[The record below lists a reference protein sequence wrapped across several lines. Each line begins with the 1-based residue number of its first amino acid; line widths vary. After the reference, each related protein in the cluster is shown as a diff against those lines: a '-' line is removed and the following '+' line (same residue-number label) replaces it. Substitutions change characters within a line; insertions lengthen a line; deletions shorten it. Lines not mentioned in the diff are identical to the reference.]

1 MKKII
6 ENIRKDKVIHYIIII
21 AASLIA
27 AIPLIN
33 LRIYGTDD
41 GYVHML
47 RIFGMEQILKE
58 QNFPPFIYSKFANGF
73 GYAINLFYSPIVTY
87 GPLFFRIFGLH
98 YYTCLKLFAYSTILI
113 SCFTMYNFLYEVS
126 KKREI
131 AILGAVIYAFIPYR
145 LETIF
150 NRFAIGE
157 FTAYIFF
164 PMLFHGLFNLLKG
177 DGKKHYYIA
186 IAAIGLILT
195 HTISTEYSAI
205 FALLYIIFNFKQLKN
220 KGVIRKIVINVIF
233 ILAITT
239 FFTVPLMEHKILG
252 NYVIFNST
260 SMKSLP
266 SDVQNSTIKISQLFK
281 DIGEVN
287 GVSFKIGIPLIIL
300 TLLGIVSYKK
310 VDKNIRSEYI
320 TFAVIAMIS
329 LAMVTKLF
337 PWIIMPKTLTTLQFA
352 WRMLAFFEFALSII
366 CAINLYYFIDI
377 ICKKS
382 NKNSKNTKVHTKTE
396 NLYNMLLL
404 FAIIVIIISM
414 MKIDYN
420 YSYEKEKFLT
430 DEEYETKINEKNSI
444 WSINR
449 EYLPEKV
456 DVKELG
462 KSYLDYREDKVYVLE
477 GNATIIN
484 EKKKDLQLEFDIEN
498 YKANTILELPY
509 VYYLGYK
516 VTIEQKDNEIKT
528 KMTNTYNETRIVKID
543 KKSTENIRTLES
555 NNGMLAIKLDENIES
570 AHITVKYTGTTIEKV
585 AYVISAISIIT
596 FIGYVIYSKKQDI

>member
-1 MKKII
+1 MKKFL
-6 ENIRKDKVIHYIIII
+6 EDIRKDKVIHYIIII
-21 AASLIA
+21 ASSFIAS
-27 AIPLIN
+27 IPLIN

-41 GYVHML
+41 GFVHML
-47 RIFGMEQILKE
+47 RIFGTEQILKTGI
-58 QNFPPFIYSKFANGF
+58 FPPFIYSKFANGF
-73 GYAINLFYSPIVTY
+73 GYAINLFYSPFVTY

-186 IAAIGLILT
+186 ISAIGLILT

-205 FALLYIIFNFKQLKN
+205 FALLYIVFNFKQLKN
-220 KGVIRKIVINVIF
+220 KGVIRKIAINVIF
-233 ILAITT
+233 ILAITA

-260 SMKSLP
+260 SMRSLP

-281 DIGEVN
+281 DSGEVN
-287 GVSFKIGIPLIIL
+287 GVSFKIGITLIVL
-300 TLLGIVSYKK
+300 TLLGILSYKEM
-310 VDKNIRSEYI
+310 DKAIKNEYI
-320 TFAVIAMIS
+320 TFVIIAVIS
-329 LAMVTKLF
+329 LTMVTKLF
-337 PWIIMPKTLTTLQFA
+337 PWIIMPKILTTLQFA
-352 WRMLAFFEFALSII
+352 WRMLAYSEFVLSII
-366 CAINLYYFIDI
+366 CAVNLYYFIEMIAKDKEKI
-377 ICKKS
+377 
-382 NKNSKNTKVHTKTE
+382 
-396 NLYNMLLL
+396 YNAL
-404 FAIIVIIISM
+404 FAISIVVIIASM
-414 MKIDYN
+414 AKIDYN
-420 YSYEKEKFLT
+420 YSYEAEKTLT
-430 DEEYETKINEKNSI
+430 DEEYEANLSNKTSI

-456 DVKELG
+456 DTKALG
-462 KSYLDYREDKVYVLE
+462 NSYLDHRENRVYVLN

-484 EKKKDLQLEFDIEN
+484 EKKEDLLLEFDIED

-509 VYYLGYK
+509 IYYLGYT
-516 VTIEQKDNEIKT
+516 VTTEQNE
-528 KMTNTYNETRIVKID
+528 KIQ
-543 KKSTENIRTLES
+543 TFES
-555 NNGMLAIKLDENIES
+555 DNGMLAIKLDENIEN
-570 AHITVKYTGTTIEKV
+570 AHITVKYKGTIIEKV
-585 AYVISAISIIT
+585 SYVISIISIIT
-596 FIGYVIYSKKQDI
+596 FIGYWVYYKRMSKQENIK

>member
-1 MKKII
+1 MKKIL
-6 ENIRKDKVIHYIIII
+6 EDIRKDKIIHYIIII

-47 RIFGMEQILKE
+47 RIFGTEQILKAGI
-58 QNFPPFIYSKFANGF
+58 FPPFIYSKFANGF
-73 GYAINLFYSPIVTY
+73 GYAINLFYSPFVTY

-177 DGKKHYYIA
+177 DRKKHYYIA
-186 IAAIGLILT
+186 ISAIGLILT

-205 FALLYIIFNFKQLKN
+205 FALLYIVFNFRQLKN
-220 KGVIRKIVINVIF
+220 KEVIKKIAINVIF
-233 ILAITT
+233 ILAITA

-260 SMKSLP
+260 SMRSLP
-266 SDVQNSTIKISQLFK
+266 SDVQNSTIKISQLVK

-320 TFAVIAMIS
+320 IFAVIAMLS

-337 PWIIMPKTLTTLQFA
+337 PWTIMPKILTTLQFA
-352 WRMLAFFEFALSII
+352 WRMLAFFEFALSIM
-366 CAINLYYFIDI
+366 CAINLYYFVEMIAKD
-377 ICKKS
+377 K
-382 NKNSKNTKVHTKTE
+382 E
-396 NLYNMLLL
+396 NLYNVL
-404 FAIIVIIISM
+404 FAISIVLIIVSM
-414 MKIDYN
+414 VKIDYN
-420 YSYEKEKFLT
+420 YSYEDEKKLS
-430 DEEYETKINEKNSI
+430 DEEYEAQIAEKTSI

-449 EYLPEKV
+449 DYLPQKV
-456 DVKELG
+456 DTKALG
-462 KSYLDYREDKVYVLE
+462 KSYLDYRENKVYVLD

-516 VTIEQKDNEIKT
+516 VTIEQKDNEMET
-528 KMTNTYNETRIVKID
+528 KMTNTYNETRIIKID
-543 KKSTENIRTLES
+543 KKSTENIQTFEFD
-555 NNGMLAIKLDENIES
+555 NGMLAIRLNENIES
-570 AHITVKYTGTTIEKV
+570 AHITVKYTGTTVEKV
-585 AYVISAISIIT
+585 SYLISAISIIT
-596 FIGYVIYSKKQDI
+596 FIGYVIYSKKQDM

>member
-113 SCFTMYNFLYEVS
+113 SCFTMYNFLYDVS

-287 GVSFKIGIPLIIL
+287 GVSFKVGIPLIIL

-310 VDKNIRSEYI
+310 MDKNIKSEYI

-329 LAMVTKLF
+329 LAMATKLF
-337 PWIIMPKTLTTLQFA
+337 PWIIMPKILTTLQFA

-382 NKNSKNTKVHTKTE
+382 SKNSKDTKVHTKTE

-404 FAIIVIIISM
+404 FAIIVIITSM

-456 DVKELG
+456 DVKKLG
-462 KSYLDYREDKVYVLE
+462 TSYLDYRENRVYVLD
-477 GNATIIN
+477 GNSTITN
-484 EKKKDLQLEFDIEN
+484 EKKKGLQLEFDIEN

-509 VYYLGYK
+509 IYYLGYT
-516 VTIEQKDNEIKT
+516 VTTEQNE
-528 KMTNTYNETRIVKID
+528 KIQ
-543 KKSTENIRTLES
+543 TFES
-555 NNGMLAIKLDENIES
+555 DNGMLAVKTYKDIEDVHVS
-570 AHITVKYTGTTIEKV
+570 VKYTGTVIEK
-585 AYVISAISIIT
+585 ASYVISVFGILT
-596 FIGYVIYSKKQDI
+596 FIGYVVYFKKKV

>member
-47 RIFGMEQILKE
+47 RIFGMGQILKE

-73 GYAINLFYSPIVTY
+73 GYAINLFYGPIVTY

-337 PWIIMPKTLTTLQFA
+337 PWIIMPNILTTLQFA

-366 CAINLYYFIDI
+366 CAINLYYFVDI

-596 FIGYVIYSKKQDI
+596 FIGYVIYIKKQDI

>member
-337 PWIIMPKTLTTLQFA
+337 PWIIMPNILTTLQFA

-366 CAINLYYFIDI
+366 CAINLYYFVDI

-414 MKIDYN
+414 MKIHYN

-596 FIGYVIYSKKQDI
+596 FIGYVIYIKKQDI

>member
-1 MKKII
+1 MKKIL
-6 ENIRKDKVIHYIIII
+6 EDIRKDKIIHYIIII
-21 AASLIA
+21 TVSLIA
-27 AIPLIN
+27 SIPLIN

-47 RIFGMEQILKE
+47 RIFGTEQILKAGI
-58 QNFPPFIYSKFANGF
+58 FPPFIYSKFANGF
-73 GYAINLFYSPIVTY
+73 GYAINLFYSPFVTY

-186 IAAIGLILT
+186 ISAIGLILT

-205 FALLYIIFNFKQLKN
+205 FALLYIVFNFRQLKN
-220 KGVIRKIVINVIF
+220 KEVIRKVAINVIF
-233 ILAITT
+233 ILAITA

-260 SMKSLP
+260 SMRSLP

-287 GVSFKIGIPLIIL
+287 GVSFKVGIPLIVL

-310 VDKNIRSEYI
+310 IDKNIKSEYI

-337 PWIIMPKTLTTLQFA
+337 PWTIMPKILTTLQFA
-352 WRMLAFFEFALSII
+352 WRILAFFEFALSII
-366 CAINLYYFIDI
+366 CAINLYYFVEMIAKD
-377 ICKKS
+377 K
-382 NKNSKNTKVHTKTE
+382 E
-396 NLYNMLLL
+396 NQYNVL
-404 FAIIVIIISM
+404 FAISIVLIIVSM
-414 MKIDYN
+414 VKIDYN
-420 YSYEKEKFLT
+420 YSYEDEKKLS
-430 DEEYETKINEKNSI
+430 DEEYEAQIAEKTSI
-444 WSINR
+444 WLINR
-449 EYLPEKV
+449 DYLPQKV
-456 DVKELG
+456 DTKALG
-462 KSYLDYREDKVYVLE
+462 KSYLDYRENKVYVLDE
-477 GNATIIN
+477 NATIIN

-516 VTIEQKDNEIKT
+516 VTIEQKDNEMET
-528 KMTNTYNETRIVKID
+528 KMTNTYNETRIIKID
-543 KKSTENIRTLES
+543 KKSTENIQTLES
-555 NNGMLAIKLDENIES
+555 DNGMLAIKLDKNIES

-585 AYVISAISIIT
+585 SYLISAISIIT
-596 FIGYVIYSKKQDI
+596 FIGYVIYSKKQDM

>member
-113 SCFTMYNFLYEVS
+113 SCFTMYNFLYDVS

-205 FALLYIIFNFKQLKN
+205 FALLYIVFNFKQLKN
-220 KGVIRKIVINVIF
+220 KGVIRKIAINVIF
-233 ILAITT
+233 ILAITA

-252 NYVIFNST
+252 NYVIFNSK
-260 SMKSLP
+260 SMRSLP

-337 PWIIMPKTLTTLQFA
+337 PWIIMPNILTTLQFA

-366 CAINLYYFIDI
+366 CAINLYYFVDI

-404 FAIIVIIISM
+404 FAIIVIITSM

-596 FIGYVIYSKKQDI
+596 FIGYVIYIKKQDI

>member
-113 SCFTMYNFLYEVS
+113 SCFTMYNFLYDVS

-205 FALLYIIFNFKQLKN
+205 FALLYIVFNFKQLKN
-220 KGVIRKIVINVIF
+220 KGVIRKIAINVIF

-337 PWIIMPKTLTTLQFA
+337 PWIIMPNILTTLQFA

-366 CAINLYYFIDI
+366 CAINLYYFIDT

-382 NKNSKNTKVHTKTE
+382 SKNSKDTKVHTKTE

-404 FAIIVIIISM
+404 FAIIVIITSM

-456 DVKELG
+456 DVKKLG
-462 KSYLDYREDKVYVLE
+462 KSYLDYRENRVYVLD
-477 GNATIIN
+477 GNSTITN
-484 EKKKDLQLEFDIEN
+484 EKKKGLQLEFDIEN

-509 VYYLGYK
+509 IYYLGYT
-516 VTIEQKDNEIKT
+516 VTTEQNE
-528 KMTNTYNETRIVKID
+528 KIQMF
-543 KKSTENIRTLES
+543 ES

-585 AYVISAISIIT
+585 SYLISAISIIT

>member
-1 MKKII
+1 MKKIL
-6 ENIRKDKVIHYIIII
+6 EDIRKDKIIHYIIII

-73 GYAINLFYSPIVTY
+73 GYAINLFYSPFVTY

-205 FALLYIIFNFKQLKN
+205 FALLYIVFNFRQLKN
-220 KGVIRKIVINVIF
+220 KEVIKKIAINVIF
-233 ILAITT
+233 ILAITA

-320 TFAVIAMIS
+320 TFVVIAMIS

-352 WRMLAFFEFALSII
+352 WRLLAFFEFALSII
-366 CAINLYYFIDI
+366 CAINLYYFVEMIAKD
-377 ICKKS
+377 K
-382 NKNSKNTKVHTKTE
+382 E
-396 NLYNMLLL
+396 NLYNVL
-404 FAIIVIIISM
+404 FAISIVLIIVSM
-414 MKIDYN
+414 VKIDYN
-420 YSYEKEKFLT
+420 YSYEDEKKLS
-430 DEEYETKINEKNSI
+430 DEEYEAQIAEKTSI

-449 EYLPEKV
+449 DYLPQKV
-456 DVKELG
+456 DTKALG
-462 KSYLDYREDKVYVLE
+462 KSYLDYRENKVYVLD

-516 VTIEQKDNEIKT
+516 VTIEQKDNEMET
-528 KMTNTYNETRIVKID
+528 KMTNTYNETRIIKID
-543 KKSTENIRTLES
+543 KKSTENIQTFEFD
-555 NNGMLAIKLDENIES
+555 NGMLAIRLNENIES
-570 AHITVKYTGTTIEKV
+570 AHITVKYTGTTVEKV
-585 AYVISAISIIT
+585 SYLISAISIIT
-596 FIGYVIYSKKQDI
+596 FIGYVIYSKKQDM

>member
-131 AILGAVIYAFIPYR
+131 ATLGAVIYAFIPYR

-220 KGVIRKIVINVIF
+220 KGVIRKIAINVIF

-252 NYVIFNST
+252 NYVIFNSK

-287 GVSFKIGIPLIIL
+287 GVSFKVGIPLIIL
-300 TLLGIVSYKK
+300 MLLGIVSYKK
-310 VDKNIRSEYI
+310 MDKNIKSEYI

-337 PWIIMPKTLTTLQFA
+337 PWIIMPKILTTLQFA

-382 NKNSKNTKVHTKTE
+382 SKNSKDTKVHTKTE

-404 FAIIVIIISM
+404 FAIIVIITSM

-456 DVKELG
+456 DVKKLG
-462 KSYLDYREDKVYVLE
+462 TSYLDYRENRVYVLD
-477 GNATIIN
+477 GNSTITN
-484 EKKKDLQLEFDIEN
+484 EKKKGLQLEFDIEN

-509 VYYLGYK
+509 IYYLGYT
-516 VTIEQKDNEIKT
+516 VTTEQNE
-528 KMTNTYNETRIVKID
+528 KIQMF
-543 KKSTENIRTLES
+543 ES
-555 NNGMLAIKLDENIES
+555 DNGMLAIKLDENIES

-585 AYVISAISIIT
+585 SYLISAISIIT

>member
-113 SCFTMYNFLYEVS
+113 SCFTMYNFLYDVS

-337 PWIIMPKTLTTLQFA
+337 PWIIMPNILTTLQFA

-366 CAINLYYFIDI
+366 CAINLYYFIDT

-382 NKNSKNTKVHTKTE
+382 SKNSKDTKVHTKTE

-404 FAIIVIIISM
+404 FAIIVIITSM

-456 DVKELG
+456 DVKKLG
-462 KSYLDYREDKVYVLE
+462 KSYLDYRENRVYVLD
-477 GNATIIN
+477 GNSTITN
-484 EKKKDLQLEFDIEN
+484 EKKKGLQLEFDIEN

-509 VYYLGYK
+509 IYYLGYT
-516 VTIEQKDNEIKT
+516 VTTEQNE
-528 KMTNTYNETRIVKID
+528 KIQMF
-543 KKSTENIRTLES
+543 ES

-585 AYVISAISIIT
+585 SYLISAISIIT

>member
-1 MKKII
+1 MKKFI
-6 ENIRKDKVIHYIIII
+6 ENIRKDKIIHYIIII
-21 AASLIA
+21 AVSLIA

-47 RIFGMEQILKE
+47 RIFGMGQILKE

-310 VDKNIRSEYI
+310 VEKNIRSEYI

-337 PWIIMPKTLTTLQFA
+337 PWIIMPNILTTLQFA

-366 CAINLYYFIDI
+366 CAINLYYFVDI

-596 FIGYVIYSKKQDI
+596 FIGYVIYIKKQDI

>member
-21 AASLIA
+21 VASLIA

-98 YYTCLKLFAYSTILI
+98 YYTW
-113 SCFTMYNFLYEVS
+113 YNFLYDVS

-220 KGVIRKIVINVIF
+220 KEVIKKIAINVIF
-233 ILAITT
+233 ILAITA
-239 FFTVPLMEHKILG
+239 FFTVPLIEHKILG

-329 LAMVTKLF
+329 LVMVTKLF

-366 CAINLYYFIDI
+366 CAINLYYFVEMIAKD
-377 ICKKS
+377 K
-382 NKNSKNTKVHTKTE
+382 E
-396 NLYNMLLL
+396 NLYNVL
-404 FAIIVIIISM
+404 FAISIVLIIVSM
-414 MKIDYN
+414 VKIDYN
-420 YSYEKEKFLT
+420 YSYEDEKNLT
-430 DEEYETKINEKNSI
+430 DEEYEAQIAEKTSI

-449 EYLPEKV
+449 DYLPKKV
-456 DVKELG
+456 DTKALG
-462 KSYLDYREDKVYVLE
+462 KSYLDYREDKVYVLD

-498 YKANTILELPY
+498 SKANTILELPY
-509 VYYLGYK
+509 IYYLGYT
-516 VTIEQKDNEIKT
+516 VTTGQNE
-528 KMTNTYNETRIVKID
+528 KIQMF
-543 KKSTENIRTLES
+543 ES
-555 NNGMLAIKLDENIES
+555 DNGMLAIKLDENIES
-570 AHITVKYTGTTIEKV
+570 AHITVKYTGTIIEKV
-585 AYVISAISIIT
+585 SYLISAISIIT

>member
-113 SCFTMYNFLYEVS
+113 SCFTMYNFLYDVS

-177 DGKKHYYIA
+177 DGRKHYYIA

-382 NKNSKNTKVHTKTE
+382 SKNSKDTKVHTKTE

-404 FAIIVIIISM
+404 FAIIVIITSM

-462 KSYLDYREDKVYVLE
+462 KSYLDYRENRVYVLD
-477 GNATIIN
+477 GNSTITN
-484 EKKKDLQLEFDIEN
+484 EKKKGLQLEFDIEN

-509 VYYLGYK
+509 IYYLGYT
-516 VTIEQKDNEIKT
+516 VTAEQNE
-528 KMTNTYNETRIVKID
+528 KIQMF
-543 KKSTENIRTLES
+543 ES
-555 NNGMLAIKLDENIES
+555 DNGMLAIKLDENIES

-585 AYVISAISIIT
+585 SYLISAISIIT

>member
-21 AASLIA
+21 AASLIV

-113 SCFTMYNFLYEVS
+113 SCFTMYNFLYDVS

-205 FALLYIIFNFKQLKN
+205 FALLYIVFNFKQLKN
-220 KGVIRKIVINVIF
+220 KGVIRKIAINVIF

-320 TFAVIAMIS
+320 TFTVIAMIS

-337 PWIIMPKTLTTLQFA
+337 PWIIMPKILTTLQFA
-352 WRMLAFFEFALSII
+352 WRMQAFFEFALSII

-382 NKNSKNTKVHTKTE
+382 SKNSKDTKVHTKTE

-404 FAIIVIIISM
+404 FAIIVIITSM

-456 DVKELG
+456 DVKKLG
-462 KSYLDYREDKVYVLE
+462 KSYLDYRENRVYVLD

-484 EKKKDLQLEFDIEN
+484 EKKEDLQLEFDIEN

-509 VYYLGYK
+509 IYYLGYT
-516 VTIEQKDNEIKT
+516 VTTEQNE
-528 KMTNTYNETRIVKID
+528 KIQVF
-543 KKSTENIRTLES
+543 ES
-555 NNGMLAIKLDENIES
+555 DNGMLAIKLDENIES
-570 AHITVKYTGTTIEKV
+570 AHITVKYTGTIIEKV
-585 AYVISAISIIT
+585 SYLISAISIIT

>member
-113 SCFTMYNFLYEVS
+113 SCFTMYNFLYDVS

-205 FALLYIIFNFKQLKN
+205 FALLYIVFNFKQLKN
-220 KGVIRKIVINVIF
+220 KGVIRKIAINVIF

-329 LAMVTKLF
+329 LVMVTKLF
-337 PWIIMPKTLTTLQFA
+337 PWIIMPKILTTLQFA

-382 NKNSKNTKVHTKTE
+382 SKNSKDTKVHTKTE

-404 FAIIVIIISM
+404 FAIIVIITSM

-456 DVKELG
+456 DVKKLG
-462 KSYLDYREDKVYVLE
+462 KSYLDYRENRVYVLD
-477 GNATIIN
+477 GNSTITN
-484 EKKKDLQLEFDIEN
+484 EKKKGLQLEFDIEN

-509 VYYLGYK
+509 IYYLGYT
-516 VTIEQKDNEIKT
+516 VTTEQNE
-528 KMTNTYNETRIVKID
+528 KIQ
-543 KKSTENIRTLES
+543 IFES

-585 AYVISAISIIT
+585 SYLISAISIIT

>member
-1 MKKII
+1 MKKFLEDIL
-6 ENIRKDKVIHYIIII
+6 KDKVIHYIIII

-27 AIPLIN
+27 SIPLIN

-41 GYVHML
+41 GFVHML
-47 RIFGMEQILKE
+47 RIFGTEQILKAGI
-58 QNFPPFIYSKFANGF
+58 FPPFIYSKFANGF
-73 GYAINLFYSPIVTY
+73 GYAINLFYSPFVTY

-131 AILGAVIYAFIPYR
+131 AILGVVIYAFIPYR

-186 IAAIGLILT
+186 ISAIGLILT

-205 FALLYIIFNFKQLKN
+205 FALLYIVFNFKQLKN
-220 KGVIRKIVINVIF
+220 KGVIRKIAINVIF
-233 ILAITT
+233 ILAITA

-260 SMKSLP
+260 SMRSLP
-266 SDVQNSTIKISQLFK
+266 SDVQNSTIKISQLVK

-310 VDKNIRSEYI
+310 VDKNIKSEYI

-337 PWIIMPKTLTTLQFA
+337 PWIIMPKILTTLQFA

-366 CAINLYYFIDI
+366 CAINLYYFVEMIAKD
-377 ICKKS
+377 K
-382 NKNSKNTKVHTKTE
+382 E
-396 NLYNMLLL
+396 NLYNVL
-404 FAIIVIIISM
+404 FAISIALIMVSM
-414 MKIDYN
+414 VKIDYN
-420 YSYEKEKFLT
+420 YSYEDEKNLT
-430 DEEYETKINEKNSI
+430 DEEYEAQIAEKTSI

-449 EYLPEKV
+449 DYLPQKV
-456 DVKELG
+456 DTKALG
-462 KSYLDYREDKVYVLE
+462 KSYLDYREDKVYVLDE
-477 GNATIIN
+477 NATIIN
-484 EKKKDLQLEFDIEN
+484 EKKEDLQLEFDIEN

-516 VTIEQKDNEIKT
+516 VTIEQKDNEMET
-528 KMTNTYNETRIVKID
+528 KMTNTYNETRIIKID
-543 KKSTENIRTLES
+543 KKSTENIQTFES
-555 NNGMLAIKLDENIES
+555 DNGMLAIKLDKNIES

-585 AYVISAISIIT
+585 SYLISAISIIT
-596 FIGYVIYSKKQDI
+596 FIGYVIYSKKQDM

>member
-1 MKKII
+1 MKKFI
-6 ENIRKDKVIHYIIII
+6 ENIRKDKIIHYIIII
-21 AASLIA
+21 AVSLIA

-113 SCFTMYNFLYEVS
+113 SCFTMYNFLYDVS
-126 KKREI
+126 KKSEI

-205 FALLYIIFNFKQLKN
+205 FALLYIVFNFKQLKN
-220 KGVIRKIVINVIF
+220 KGVIRKIAINVIF

-596 FIGYVIYSKKQDI
+596 FIGYVIYIKKQDI

>member
-113 SCFTMYNFLYEVS
+113 SCFTMYNFLYDVS

-131 AILGAVIYAFIPYR
+131 ATLGAVIYAFIPYR

-177 DGKKHYYIA
+177 DGRKHYYIA

-382 NKNSKNTKVHTKTE
+382 SKNSKDTKVHTKTE

-404 FAIIVIIISM
+404 FAIIVIITSM

-462 KSYLDYREDKVYVLE
+462 KSYLDYRENRVYVLD
-477 GNATIIN
+477 GNSTITN
-484 EKKKDLQLEFDIEN
+484 EKKKGLQLEFDIEN

-509 VYYLGYK
+509 IYYLGYT
-516 VTIEQKDNEIKT
+516 VTTEQNE
-528 KMTNTYNETRIVKID
+528 KIQMF
-543 KKSTENIRTLES
+543 ES
-555 NNGMLAIKLDENIES
+555 DNGMLAIKLDENIES

-585 AYVISAISIIT
+585 SYLISAISIIT

>member
-233 ILAITT
+233 ILAITA

-266 SDVQNSTIKISQLFK
+266 SDVQNSTIKILQLFK

-287 GVSFKIGIPLIIL
+287 GVSFKVGIPLIIL

-310 VDKNIRSEYI
+310 MDKNIKSEYI

-337 PWIIMPKTLTTLQFA
+337 PWIIMPNILTTLQFA

-366 CAINLYYFIDI
+366 CAINLYYFVDI

-585 AYVISAISIIT
+585 SYFISAISIIT

>member
-6 ENIRKDKVIHYIIII
+6 ENIRKDKIIHYIIII

-329 LAMVTKLF
+329 LVMVTKLF
-337 PWIIMPKTLTTLQFA
+337 PWIIMPKILTTLQFA

-382 NKNSKNTKVHTKTE
+382 SKNSKDTKVHTKTE

-404 FAIIVIIISM
+404 FAIIVIITSM

-456 DVKELG
+456 DVKKLG
-462 KSYLDYREDKVYVLE
+462 KSYLDYRENRVYVLD
-477 GNATIIN
+477 GNSTITN
-484 EKKKDLQLEFDIEN
+484 EKKKGLQLEFDIEN

-509 VYYLGYK
+509 IYYLGYT
-516 VTIEQKDNEIKT
+516 VTTEQNE
-528 KMTNTYNETRIVKID
+528 KIQ
-543 KKSTENIRTLES
+543 IFES

-585 AYVISAISIIT
+585 SYLISAISIIT

>member
-131 AILGAVIYAFIPYR
+131 AILGAIIYAFIPYR

-177 DGKKHYYIA
+177 DGKKHYYIV
-186 IAAIGLILT
+186 IAAIGIILT

-220 KGVIRKIVINVIF
+220 KEVI
-233 ILAITT
+233 
-239 FFTVPLMEHKILG
+239 
-252 NYVIFNST
+252 
-260 SMKSLP
+260 
-266 SDVQNSTIKISQLFK
+266 
-281 DIGEVN
+281 
-287 GVSFKIGIPLIIL
+287 
-300 TLLGIVSYKK
+300 KK
-310 VDKNIRSEYI
+310 
-320 TFAVIAMIS
+320 
-329 LAMVTKLF
+329 
-337 PWIIMPKTLTTLQFA
+337 
-352 WRMLAFFEFALSII
+352 
-366 CAINLYYFIDI
+366 
-377 ICKKS
+377 
-382 NKNSKNTKVHTKTE
+382 
-396 NLYNMLLL
+396 
-404 FAIIVIIISM
+404 
-414 MKIDYN
+414 
-420 YSYEKEKFLT
+420 
-430 DEEYETKINEKNSI
+430 
-444 WSINR
+444 
-449 EYLPEKV
+449 
-456 DVKELG
+456 
-462 KSYLDYREDKVYVLE
+462 
-477 GNATIIN
+477 
-484 EKKKDLQLEFDIEN
+484 
-498 YKANTILELPY
+498 
-509 VYYLGYK
+509 
-516 VTIEQKDNEIKT
+516 
-528 KMTNTYNETRIVKID
+528 
-543 KKSTENIRTLES
+543 
-555 NNGMLAIKLDENIES
+555 
-570 AHITVKYTGTTIEKV
+570 
-585 AYVISAISIIT
+585 
-596 FIGYVIYSKKQDI
+596 

>member
-1 MKKII
+1 MKKIL
-6 ENIRKDKVIHYIIII
+6 EDIRKDKIIHYIIII

-47 RIFGMEQILKE
+47 RIFGTEQILKAGI
-58 QNFPPFIYSKFANGF
+58 FPPFIYSKFANGF
-73 GYAINLFYSPIVTY
+73 GYAINLFYSPFVTY

-177 DGKKHYYIA
+177 DRKKHYYIA
-186 IAAIGLILT
+186 ISAIGLILT

-205 FALLYIIFNFKQLKN
+205 FALLYIVFNFRQLKN
-220 KGVIRKIVINVIF
+220 KEVIKKIAINVIF
-233 ILAITT
+233 ILAITA

-260 SMKSLP
+260 SMRSLP
-266 SDVQNSTIKISQLFK
+266 SDVQNSTIKISQLVK

-287 GVSFKIGIPLIIL
+287 GVSFKLGIPLIIL

-320 TFAVIAMIS
+320 IFAVIAMLS

-337 PWIIMPKTLTTLQFA
+337 PWTIMPKILTTLQFA
-352 WRMLAFFEFALSII
+352 WRMLAFFEFALSIM
-366 CAINLYYFIDI
+366 CAINLYYFVEMIAKD
-377 ICKKS
+377 K
-382 NKNSKNTKVHTKTE
+382 E
-396 NLYNMLLL
+396 NLYNVL
-404 FAIIVIIISM
+404 FAISIVLIIVSM
-414 MKIDYN
+414 VKIDYN
-420 YSYEKEKFLT
+420 YSYEDEKKLS
-430 DEEYETKINEKNSI
+430 DEEYEAQIAEKTSI

-449 EYLPEKV
+449 DYLPQKV
-456 DVKELG
+456 DTKALG
-462 KSYLDYREDKVYVLE
+462 KSYLDYRENKVYVLD

-516 VTIEQKDNEIKT
+516 VTIEQKDNEMET
-528 KMTNTYNETRIVKID
+528 KMTNTYNETRIIKID
-543 KKSTENIRTLES
+543 KKSTENIQTFEFD
-555 NNGMLAIKLDENIES
+555 NGMLAIRLNENIES
-570 AHITVKYTGTTIEKV
+570 AHITVKYTGTTVEKV
-585 AYVISAISIIT
+585 SYLISAISIIT
-596 FIGYVIYSKKQDI
+596 FIGYVIYSKKQDM

>member
-113 SCFTMYNFLYEVS
+113 SCFTMYNFLYDVS

-205 FALLYIIFNFKQLKN
+205 FALLYIVFNFKQLKN
-220 KGVIRKIVINVIF
+220 KGVIRKIAINVIF

-320 TFAVIAMIS
+320 TFTVIAMIS

-337 PWIIMPKTLTTLQFA
+337 PWIIMPKILTTLQFA
-352 WRMLAFFEFALSII
+352 WRMQAFFEFALSII

-382 NKNSKNTKVHTKTE
+382 SKNSKDTKVHTKTE

-404 FAIIVIIISM
+404 FAIIVIITSM

-456 DVKELG
+456 DVKKLG
-462 KSYLDYREDKVYVLE
+462 KSYLDYRENRVYVLD

-509 VYYLGYK
+509 IYYLGYT
-516 VTIEQKDNEIKT
+516 VTTEQNE
-528 KMTNTYNETRIVKID
+528 KIQMF
-543 KKSTENIRTLES
+543 ES
-555 NNGMLAIKLDENIES
+555 DNGMLAIKLDENIES
-570 AHITVKYTGTTIEKV
+570 AHITVKYTGTIIEKV
-585 AYVISAISIIT
+585 SYLISAISIMT

>member
-131 AILGAVIYAFIPYR
+131 ATLGAVIYAFIPYR

-150 NRFAIGE
+150 NRFAIG
-157 FTAYIFF
+157 
-164 PMLFHGLFNLLKG
+164 
-177 DGKKHYYIA
+177 
-186 IAAIGLILT
+186 LILT

-205 FALLYIIFNFKQLKN
+205 FALLYIVFNFKQLKN
-220 KGVIRKIVINVIF
+220 KGVIRKIAINVIF
-233 ILAITT
+233 ILAITA

-266 SDVQNSTIKISQLFK
+266 IDVQNSTIKISQLFK

-320 TFAVIAMIS
+320 TFTAIAMIS

-366 CAINLYYFIDI
+366 CAINLYYFVEMIAKD
-377 ICKKS
+377 K
-382 NKNSKNTKVHTKTE
+382 E
-396 NLYNMLLL
+396 NLYNVL
-404 FAIIVIIISM
+404 FAISIALIIVSM
-414 MKIDYN
+414 VKIDYN
-420 YSYEKEKFLT
+420 YSYEDEKNLT
-430 DEEYETKINEKNSI
+430 DEEYEAQIAEKTSI

-449 EYLPEKV
+449 DYLPKKV
-456 DVKELG
+456 DTKALG
-462 KSYLDYREDKVYVLE
+462 KSYLDYRENKVYVLD

-509 VYYLGYK
+509 IYYLGYT
-516 VTIEQKDNEIKT
+516 VTTEQNE
-528 KMTNTYNETRIVKID
+528 KIQMF
-543 KKSTENIRTLES
+543 ES
-555 NNGMLAIKLDENIES
+555 DNGMLAIKLDENIES

-585 AYVISAISIIT
+585 SYLISAISIIT

>member
-157 FTAYIFF
+157 FAAYIFF

-177 DGKKHYYIA
+177 DRKKHYYIA
-186 IAAIGLILT
+186 ISAIGLILT

-220 KGVIRKIVINVIF
+220 KGVIKKIVINVIF
-233 ILAITT
+233 ILAITA

-252 NYVIFNST
+252 NYVIFNSK

-287 GVSFKIGIPLIIL
+287 GVSFKVGIPLIIL

-310 VDKNIRSEYI
+310 MDKNIKSEYI

-337 PWIIMPKTLTTLQFA
+337 PWIIMPKILTTLQFA

-366 CAINLYYFIDI
+366 CAINLYYFIDT

-382 NKNSKNTKVHTKTE
+382 SKNSKDTKVYTKTE

-404 FAIIVIIISM
+404 FAIIVIITSM

-430 DEEYETKINEKNSI
+430 DEEYETKINEKSSI

-462 KSYLDYREDKVYVLE
+462 KSYLDYRENRVYVID
-477 GNATIIN
+477 GNSTITN
-484 EKKKDLQLEFDIEN
+484 EKKKGLQLEFDIEN

-516 VTIEQKDNEIKT
+516 VTIEQKDNEMKT

-543 KKSTENIRTLES
+543 KKSTENIQTFES

-570 AHITVKYTGTTIEKV
+570 AHITVKYTGTKIEKI

>member
-113 SCFTMYNFLYEVS
+113 SCFTMYNFLYDVS

-177 DGKKHYYIA
+177 DGRKHYYIA

-382 NKNSKNTKVHTKTE
+382 SKNSKDTKVHTKTE

-404 FAIIVIIISM
+404 FAIIVIITSM

-462 KSYLDYREDKVYVLE
+462 KSYLDYRENRVYVLD
-477 GNATIIN
+477 GNSTITN
-484 EKKKDLQLEFDIEN
+484 EKKKGLQLEFDIEN

-509 VYYLGYK
+509 IYYLGYT
-516 VTIEQKDNEIKT
+516 VTTEQNE
-528 KMTNTYNETRIVKID
+528 KIQMF
-543 KKSTENIRTLES
+543 ES
-555 NNGMLAIKLDENIES
+555 DNGMLAIKLDENIES

-585 AYVISAISIIT
+585 SYLISAISIIT

>member
-21 AASLIA
+21 AVSLIA

-113 SCFTMYNFLYEVS
+113 SCFTMYNFLYDVS

-337 PWIIMPKTLTTLQFA
+337 PWIIMPNILTTLQFA

-366 CAINLYYFIDI
+366 CAINLYYFVDI

-596 FIGYVIYSKKQDI
+596 FIGYVIYIKKQDI

>member
-113 SCFTMYNFLYEVS
+113 SCFTMYNFLYDVS

-205 FALLYIIFNFKQLKN
+205 FALLYIVFNFKQLKN
-220 KGVIRKIVINVIF
+220 KGVIRKIAINVIF

-320 TFAVIAMIS
+320 TFTVIAMIS

-337 PWIIMPKTLTTLQFA
+337 PWIIMPKILTTLQFA
-352 WRMLAFFEFALSII
+352 WRMQAFFESALSII

-382 NKNSKNTKVHTKTE
+382 SKNSKDTKVHTKTE

-404 FAIIVIIISM
+404 FAIIVIITSM

-456 DVKELG
+456 DVKKLG
-462 KSYLDYREDKVYVLE
+462 KSYLDYRENRVYVLD

-484 EKKKDLQLEFDIEN
+484 EKKEDLQLEFDIEN

-509 VYYLGYK
+509 IYYLGYT
-516 VTIEQKDNEIKT
+516 VTTEQNE
-528 KMTNTYNETRIVKID
+528 KIQVF
-543 KKSTENIRTLES
+543 ES
-555 NNGMLAIKLDENIES
+555 DNGMLAIKLDENIES
-570 AHITVKYTGTTIEKV
+570 AHITVKYTGTIIEKV
-585 AYVISAISIIT
+585 SYLISAISIIT

>member
-113 SCFTMYNFLYEVS
+113 SCFTMYNFLYDVS

-205 FALLYIIFNFKQLKN
+205 FALLYIVFNFKQLKN
-220 KGVIRKIVINVIF
+220 KGVIRKIAINVIF

-310 VDKNIRSEYI
+310 VDNNIRSEYI
-320 TFAVIAMIS
+320 TFTVIAMIS

-337 PWIIMPKTLTTLQFA
+337 PWIIMPKILTTLQFA
-352 WRMLAFFEFALSII
+352 WRMQAFFEFALSII

-382 NKNSKNTKVHTKTE
+382 SKNSKDTKVHTKTE

-404 FAIIVIIISM
+404 FAIIVIITSM

-456 DVKELG
+456 DVKKLG
-462 KSYLDYREDKVYVLE
+462 KSYLDYRENRVYVLD

-484 EKKKDLQLEFDIEN
+484 EKKEDLQLEFDIEN

-509 VYYLGYK
+509 IYYLGYT
-516 VTIEQKDNEIKT
+516 VTTEQNE
-528 KMTNTYNETRIVKID
+528 KIQVF
-543 KKSTENIRTLES
+543 ES
-555 NNGMLAIKLDENIES
+555 DNGMLAIKLDENIES

-585 AYVISAISIIT
+585 SYLISAISIIT

>member
-1 MKKII
+1 
-6 ENIRKDKVIHYIIII
+6 
-21 AASLIA
+21 
-27 AIPLIN
+27 
-33 LRIYGTDD
+33 
-41 GYVHML
+41 ML

-131 AILGAVIYAFIPYR
+131 AILGAIIYAFIPYR

-186 IAAIGLILT
+186 ISAIGLILT

-596 FIGYVIYSKKQDI
+596 FIGYVIYIKKQDI

>member
-47 RIFGMEQILKE
+47 RIFGMEQISKE

-113 SCFTMYNFLYEVS
+113 SCFTMYNFLYDVS

-352 WRMLAFFEFALSII
+352 WRLLAFFEFALSII
-366 CAINLYYFIDI
+366 CAINLYYFVDI

-430 DEEYETKINEKNSI
+430 DEEYERKINEKNSI

-596 FIGYVIYSKKQDI
+596 FIGYVIYIKKQDI

>member
-1 MKKII
+1 
-6 ENIRKDKVIHYIIII
+6 
-21 AASLIA
+21 
-27 AIPLIN
+27 
-33 LRIYGTDD
+33 
-41 GYVHML
+41 
-47 RIFGMEQILKE
+47 MEQILKE

-337 PWIIMPKTLTTLQFA
+337 PWIIMPNILTTLQFA

-366 CAINLYYFIDI
+366 CAINLYYFVDI

-596 FIGYVIYSKKQDI
+596 FIGYVIYIKKQDI